1 MIIDKYAIESDEL
14 NVTVYELSI
23 VKDKDSKNFGEKT
36 RKAIGYFS
44 TMKQAY
50 KFIVDRKVKI
60 TGLTDLNTVM
70 EKMDEIFKYIEER
83 LGNE

>member
-1 MIIDKYAIESDEL
+1 
-14 NVTVYELSI
+14 
-23 VKDKDSKNFGEKT
+23 
-36 RKAIGYFS
+36 
-44 TMKQAY
+44 MKQAY
-50 KFIVDRKVKI
+50 KFIVDREVKI